1 MGFDLDS
8 ILQKVILEGPESVNA
23 DFTSDSLD
31 ISDREGEFAVT
42 LDYSNGSSVNMVL
55 YLQASTD
62 NIVFADVTDGEQA
75 ITDDTGTHIWDI
87 AGTGA
92 QWIRVRIQ
100 VLGGSM
106 DIDSIR
112 FDGKRRH

>member
-1 MGFDLDS
+1 MGFILDS
-8 ILQKVILEGPESVNA
+8 ILQKNILEGPETVNA
-23 DFTSDSLD
+23 DFTTDSLD
-31 ISDREGEFAVT
+31 ISNREGEFAVT
-42 LDYSNGSSVNMVL
+42 LDYSNGSSVDMVL

-62 NIVFADVTDGEQA
+62 NIVFADITDSEQA
-75 ITDDTGTHIWDI
+75 ISDNTGTHIWDV

-92 QWIRVRIQ
+92 QWIRVRVQ

-106 DIDSIR
+106 DIDSVR